1 MVMIDVREEGVRV
14 PNTAIGVDALARIRA
29 EAALIR
35 AHDAEYRKLLA
46 RGDRVRAVCAL
57 VKRHAVEYG
66 GLVRAI
72 RDEVRASKLVE
83 ADAA

>member
-1 MVMIDVREEGVRV
+1 MRMIEVREGTVRL
-14 PNTAIGVDALARIRA
+14 PNLAVGVDALARIRA

-66 GLVRAI
+66 GLVREL
-72 RDEVRASKLVE
+72 RDEVRASKLQE

>member
-1 MVMIDVREEGVRV
+1 MIETMVMKVRPPQPTVGVE
-14 PNTAIGVDALARIRA
+14 ALARIRA
-29 EAALIR
+29 EAALVR

-57 VKRHAVEYG
+57 VKRHAAEYG
-66 GLVRAI
+66 GLVREL
-72 RDEVRASKLVE
+72 RDEVRVSKSRE